1 MIENLVFSG
10 GSIRGITF
18 IGVLKYL
25 EEIKIIENITNFA
38 GTSIGACFAFC
49 IILGY
54 NSTELRDIFIN
65 INMEKF
71 RDVSCENVLN
81 VFDTYG
87 LDSGDKIQKT
97 LIILLKNKTNKTD
110 ITFAEL
116 YEITNKKLTI
126 VGTCLN
132 KMKAEYFNRITTPN
146 MSVITALRI
155 TYSIPFLF
163 TPVIHD
169 DNYYID
175 GAVTDNYAIQLFENN
190 NKKTMG
196 VVLISKDIYKCQ
208 IDNLENYLLSVVW
221 TSFAHQ
227 LKDKIEKYTDITIDI
242 ESNLDSFNFSLDQ
255 SHRLELINIGY
266 DTCRTKIKEKFT
278 FLL

>member
-1 MIENLVFSG
+1 
-10 GSIRGITF
+10 
-18 IGVLKYL
+18 
-25 EEIKIIENITNFA
+25 
-38 GTSIGACFAFC
+38 
-49 IILGY
+49 
-54 NSTELRDIFIN
+54 
-65 INMEKF
+65 
-71 RDVSCENVLN
+71 
-81 VFDTYG
+81 
-87 LDSGDKIQKT
+87 
-97 LIILLKNKTNKTD
+97 
-110 ITFAEL
+110 
-116 YEITNKKLTI
+116 
-126 VGTCLN
+126 
-132 KMKAEYFNRITTPN
+132 